1 MSSLQLSTRKLRHP
15 KVILFMGASLD
26 TDEKCIV
33 CEYMQ
38 LGSLYD
44 KLNNPYFREKY
55 FKQNYIL
62 LKLATDVAQGH

>member
-1 MSSLQLSTRKLRHP
+1 
-15 KVILFMGASLD
+15 MGASLD